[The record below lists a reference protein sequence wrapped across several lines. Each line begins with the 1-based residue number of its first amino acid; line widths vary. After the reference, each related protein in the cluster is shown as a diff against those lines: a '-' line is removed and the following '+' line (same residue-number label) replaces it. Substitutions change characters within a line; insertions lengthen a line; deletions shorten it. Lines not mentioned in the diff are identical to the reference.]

1 MRLLQNMDSL
11 NIYSRYK
18 KNLDVQSKIM
28 NRISTGSKINSSKD
42 NPNKMGVRENLRI
55 QLKGIQMAERNI
67 QDGISMLQAADGAL
81 SSMNESLTRIKELT
95 VQAGGVNN
103 EEDLQIIQN
112 EINQLKENIDS
123 IASNTEFNGV
133 KLLNDTSS
141 NNLNPNTLKHMVG
154 ANVGDKMEI
163 PLYNISS
170 EEIFGG
176 DLNLINNGIDSSLQ
190 AVDSAINMVNS
201 VRSRF
206 GAIQNRLESSYE
218 NIGDTTLNLQTAE
231 SRISDADIALEMAD
245 FARTSI
251 LSESSLAL
259 MHQTNKFPQDVL
271 RVLEN
276 MK

>member
-11 NIYSRYK
+11 NIYNRYK

-67 QDGISMLQAADGAL
+67 QDGISMLQAADGVL
-81 SSMNESLTRIKELT
+81 SSMNESLIRIKELT
-95 VQAGGVNN
+95 VQAGGVNS

-112 EINQLKENIDS
+112 EINQLKDS
-123 IASNTEFNGV
+123 IDQMASNAEFNGV
-133 KLLNDTSS
+133 KLLSNKSS
-141 NNLNPNTLKHMVG
+141 DNNNPTTLKHMVG
-154 ANVGDKMEI
+154 ANVGDNMEI
-163 PLYNISS
+163 PLYNITS
-170 EEIFGG
+170 ENIFGG
-176 DLNLINNGIDSSLQ
+176 SLDINNGIGKSLE
-190 AVDSAINMVNS
+190 AIDGAINIVNS
-201 VRSRF
+201 IRSKF
-206 GAIQNRLESSYE
+206 GAIQSRLETSYE
-218 NIGDTTLNLQTAE
+218 NIQETTLNLQHAE
-231 SRISDADIALEMAD
+231 SRISDADLALEMAD

-251 LSESSLAL
+251 LSDTSTAL
-259 MHQTNKFPQDVL
+259 MHQSNNFPQDVL